1 MIKIDYI
8 IPVYNESKVVKRAL
22 DVLAKQTMKDILY
35 ITLVND
41 CSPNTDCDYK
51 DVIDEYSDKLNIR
64 VIKTP
69 ENIGTGM
76 ARQFGID
83 NTSNKYIMSQDDD
96 DILASD
102 DVIER
107 FVNKIEE
114 ADENVRSIVGGWK
127 EVLSDGTI
135 LSEQSGK
142 QLCTCIVRLVYRSLL
157 DEYNIRFDSDMSMV
171 FEDKNFGMKF
181 LYILNNY
188 GYTELDIKYNH
199 YKYIRD
205 NSFSTT
211 NNIGVYKTDLYHA
224 INLFKSY
231 EFRKEQGEDAESLW
245 NTLNSA
251 FELSFFSI
259 IRNISNVEVT
269 KHDLEILRKEME
281 DNYEYLNGEY
291 EIQKDSII
299 YTLQKRELLNNVDD
313 NYEIFISNPLSL
325 IDALMEK
332 IVNK

>member
-1 MIKIDYI
+1 M
-8 IPVYNESKVVKRAL
+8 
-22 DVLAKQTMKDILY
+22 
-35 ITLVND
+35 
-41 CSPNTDCDYK
+41 NT
-51 DVIDEYSDKLNIR
+51 VNIR

-83 NTSNKYIMSQDDD
+83 NTSNEYIMSQDDD

-142 QLCTCIVRLVYRSLL
+142 HLCTCIVRLVYRSLL

-181 LYILNNY
+181 SYILNNY
-188 GYTELDIKYNH
+188 GYTELDIEYNH
-199 YKYIRD
+199 YIYIRD

-224 INLFKSY
+224 VNLFKSY

-245 NTLNSA
+245 GVLNSA

-259 IRNISNVEVT
+259 IRNISNIEVT